1 MPGNGGGPE
10 GPTACSALCSKGIF
24 PASSRPPCTKRRLS
38 VRLGGGYLAFSAHS
52 CDILSYLI
60 RFPTACQEFLLPIFL
75 AWDILA
81 FGRGDGR
88 ASVQP
93 LRKYGKLSGERRR
106 GRSQTGPPITD
117 HVRCSTAGA
126 SPRPTKD
133 GRSKS
138 GRKPFKAGG
147 RVPTLRFYEG
157 AFEQWTGGWGHP
169 PLQREERLQVCRR
182 GRRPRRPAGAQCAP
196 LQREKG
202 SMPCAHWGS
211 YPRGTALREGQA
223 PPLRF
228 SRISSGIG

>member
-60 RFPTACQEFLLPIFL
+60 RFPAACQEFYCQFCAPGAYWPWQRGRTGCGHGRKLFGKWNPPAASRHPPLTRG
-75 AWDILA
+75 A
-81 FGRGDGR
+81 FGRVWDP
-88 ASVQP
+88 P
-93 LRKYGKLSGERRR
+93 LRKYRKLSGKR
-106 GRSQTGPPITD
+106 
-117 HVRCSTAGA
+117 
-126 SPRPTKD
+126 
-133 GRSKS
+133 
-138 GRKPFKAGG
+138 
-147 RVPTLRFYEG
+147 
-157 AFEQWTGGWGHP
+157 
-169 PLQREERLQVCRR
+169 RR

-211 YPRGTALREGQA
+211 YPRGKALREGQA

-228 SRISSGIG
+228 SRNSSGIW

>member
-1 MPGNGGGPE
+1 MKTKTPLSHQRDKGVNLCGTTLLAGKAQRSGHSGMPGNGGGPE

-38 VRLGGGYLAFSAHS
+38 VRLGGGYSAFSAHS

-60 RFPTACQEFLLPIFL
+60 RFPAACQEFLLPIFL
-75 AWDILA
+75 AWSILA
-81 FGRGDGR
+81 LAEG
-88 ASVQP
+88 
-93 LRKYGKLSGERRR
+93 
-106 GRSQTGPPITD
+106 T
-117 HVRCSTAGA
+117 
-126 SPRPTKD
+126 
-133 GRSKS
+133 
-138 GRKPFKAGG
+138 GG